1 MIIVV
6 VDSISHIVLSCC
18 CYGWC
23 KVNVEEQ
30 KEEKRIRKKIYEFD
44 WIRFAFSTIPS
55 SSSLSQSILLLL
67 LFIDI
72 MIHVTIDPPLIEIE
86 DLRVILT
93 KKIENKFGMS
103 IH

>member
-1 MIIVV
+1 MR
-6 VDSISHIVLSCC
+6 DGQEMTYKKSSH
-18 CYGWC
+18 
-23 KVNVEEQ
+23 EETS
-30 KEEKRIRKKIYEFD
+30 RFEFD